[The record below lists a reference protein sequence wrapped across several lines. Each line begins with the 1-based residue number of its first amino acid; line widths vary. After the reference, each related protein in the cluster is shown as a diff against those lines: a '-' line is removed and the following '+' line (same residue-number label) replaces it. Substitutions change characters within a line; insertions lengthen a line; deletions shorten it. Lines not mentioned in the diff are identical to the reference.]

1 MPPIELLHHHKGT
14 SGYAYLYLMLMLFV
28 VSLTGI
34 FAGLGSTLGMDSAGK
49 IAGGVIFAAFWIVG
63 FLVMQRFLSV
73 ENRAP
78 TLSESNAVGV
88 KTVLTVLGT
97 VLAIG
102 LCIALIVILL
112 KVIGSLLGE
121 SGAGEGRGR
130 GRGKPG
136 GSADQNEQ
144 GIKTMMGVFGTLL
157 VLYAAPFLNLA
168 LLSRL
173 FQPRR

>member
-1 MPPIELLHHHKGT
+1 MLHHHKGT

-28 VSLTGI
+28 MSLTGL
-34 FAGLGSTLGMDSAGK
+34 FAGLGSTLGLDSAGK
-49 IAGGVIFAAFWIVG
+49 IAGGVIFAAFWIIG
-63 FLVMQRFLSV
+63 FLVMQRFLAV

-88 KTVLTVLGT
+88 KTVLIVLGT
-97 VLAIG
+97 LLAIG
-102 LCIALIVILL
+102 LCVAFVVVTVKLIGMV
-112 KVIGSLLGE
+112 LGE
-121 SGAGEGRGR
+121 GGGAEARGG

-136 GSADQNEQ
+136 GTADQNKQ
-144 GIKTMMGVFGTLL
+144 AVQTLMGVFGTFL

-168 LLSRL
+168 ILSRL

>member
-1 MPPIELLHHHKGT
+1 MLHHHKGT

-28 VSLTGI
+28 ISLTGI

-49 IAGGVIFAAFWIVG
+49 IAGSVIFAAFWIIG
-63 FLVMQRFLSV
+63 FIVMQRFLAV

-78 TLSESNAVGV
+78 TLSESNSVAV

-102 LCIALIVILL
+102 LCIALFVIIL
-112 KVIGSLLGE
+112 KVIGFILGE

-130 GRGKPG
+130 GSGKPRG
-136 GSADQNEQ
+136 TADQNKQ
-144 GIKTMMGVFGTLL
+144 AVQTMMGVFGTFLI
-157 VLYAAPFLNLA
+157 LYAAPFLNLA

-173 FQPRR
+173 FQPRPSRAT

>member
-1 MPPIELLHHHKGT
+1 MLHHHKGT

-28 VSLTGI
+28 IALTSV
-34 FAGLGSTLGMDSAGK
+34 FAGLGSTLGLDSAGQ
-49 IAGGVIFAAFWIVG
+49 IAGGVVFAAFWIVG
-63 FLVMQRFLSV
+63 FLVMQRFLAV

-102 LCIALIVILL
+102 LCIALVVILL

-121 SGAGEGRGR
+121 SGAEEAKKRG
-130 GRGKPG
+130 GDKNDMLQ
-136 GSADQNEQ
+136 A
-144 GIKTMMGVFGTLL
+144 IKTLMGVLGTLL
-157 VLYAAPFLNLA
+157 VLYLAPFLNLA

>member
-1 MPPIELLHHHKGT
+1 MLHHHKGT

-28 VSLTGI
+28 LALTSV
-34 FAGLGSTLGMDSAGK
+34 FAGLGSTLGMDSAGQ
-49 IAGGVIFAAFWIVG
+49 IAGGVIFVAFWIIG
-63 FLVMQRFLSV
+63 FIVMQRFLAV

-102 LCIALIVILL
+102 LCIALFVIIL
-112 KVIGSLLGE
+112 KLIGSLFGE
-121 SGAGEGRGR
+121 GGAAEGRGR
-130 GRGKPG
+130 KPG
-136 GSADQNEQ
+136 DNADQNKQ
-144 GIKTMMGVFGTLL
+144 AVQTLMGVFGTLL

-168 LLSRL
+168 VLSRFFKPVPHNSPL
-173 FQPRR
+173 K